1 MKVYLTLLL
10 LTVVFSPAGAQ
21 QMLTLDSCR
30 ALALRNNKQLNI
42 SKLKQKMAANLQKA
56 ARTKYLPK
64 LDVVGGYTYTSKE
77 ISLLSDGQISAINS
91 LGSTAVAG
99 MGGQMGNILTGMV
112 QQGIISAE
120 MAQQLG
126 GVIGQ
131 ISPLISQAGDQ
142 VGNSI
147 TDAFKTDTKNVWT
160 GVAMVRQPV
169 YMGGAIQAANK
180 MADISKQMAANEV
193 DLKTQSTLY
202 DIDQAYWLVVSLRQ
216 KESLSRSY
224 RELVG
229 RLSDDVH
236 KMIKQG
242 VATKADGL
250 RVDVKVNEA
259 DMQLTQV
266 EDGLALA
273 RMMLCQLCGLPMDSQ
288 ITLADERKE
297 SLTPDLTVETYTHDT
312 TCVNRP
318 EVQMLENTID
328 MSRQATRLVRSEY
341 LPHIAITGGYLVSN
355 PNVFNG
361 FQRNFSGVWSIGVMV
376 QIPVWNWFEGTYKV
390 RASKIA
396 TNMAS
401 MELTD
406 VKEKINLQV
415 TQSQYKLKE
424 AFKRYK
430 MAKQNMKSAEENLR
444 CATVGFR
451 EGVMELSDVMAAQTA
466 WQMALSQ
473 KIDAE
478 VAINISRVN
487 VKKALGILN

>member
-1 MKVYLTLLL
+1 
-10 LTVVFSPAGAQ
+10 
-21 QMLTLDSCR
+21 
-30 ALALRNNKQLNI
+30 
-42 SKLKQKMAANLQKA
+42 
-56 ARTKYLPK
+56 
-64 LDVVGGYTYTSKE
+64 
-77 ISLLSDGQISAINS
+77 
-91 LGSTAVAG
+91 
-99 MGGQMGNILTGMV
+99 
-112 QQGIISAE
+112 
-120 MAQQLG
+120 
-126 GVIGQ
+126 
-131 ISPLISQAGDQ
+131 
-142 VGNSI
+142 
-147 TDAFKTDTKNVWT
+147 
-160 GVAMVRQPV
+160 
-169 YMGGAIQAANK
+169 
-180 MADISKQMAANEV
+180 
-193 DLKTQSTLY
+193 
-202 DIDQAYWLVVSLRQ
+202 
-216 KESLSRSY
+216 
-224 RELVG
+224 
-229 RLSDDVH
+229 
-236 KMIKQG
+236 
-242 VATKADGL
+242 
-250 RVDVKVNEA
+250 
-259 DMQLTQV
+259 
-266 EDGLALA
+266 
-273 RMMLCQLCGLPMDSQ
+273 MDSQ
-288 ITLADERKE
+288 ITLADERKD

-312 TCVNRP
+312 TYVNRP
-318 EVQMLENTID
+318 EVQILENTID

-478 VAINISRVN
+478 VAVNISRVN

>member
-142 VGNSI
+142 VGNAI
-147 TDAFKTDTKNVWT
+147 TDAFKTDTKNVWA
-160 GVAMVRQPV
+160 GAAMVRQPV

-288 ITLADERKE
+288 ITLADERKD

-312 TCVNRP
+312 TYVNRP

-478 VAINISRVN
+478 VAVNISRVN

>member
-142 VGNSI
+142 VGNAI

-160 GVAMVRQPV
+160 GAAMVRQPV

-180 MADISKQMAANEV
+180 MADISKQIAANEV

-273 RMMLCQLCGLPMDSQ
+273 RIMLCQLCGLPMDSQ

-297 SLTPDLTVETYTHDT
+297 SLTPDLTAETYTHDT
-312 TCVNRP
+312 TYVNRP
-318 EVQMLENTID
+318 EVQILENTID

-361 FQRNFSGVWSIGVMV
+361 FQHNFSGVWSIGVMV

-478 VAINISRVN
+478 VAVNISRVN

>member
-10 LTVVFSPAGAQ
+10 LTVVFSPTGAQ

-42 SKLKQKMAANLQKA
+42 SKLKQKMATNLQKA

-64 LDVVGGYTYTSKE
+64 LDVAGGYTYTSKE

-91 LGSTAVAG
+91 LGSTAVTG
-99 MGGQMGNILTGMV
+99 MGGQMNNILTGMV
-112 QQGIISAE
+112 QQGIISPE
-120 MAQQLG
+120 TAQQLG

-142 VGNSI
+142 VGNAI

-160 GVAMVRQPV
+160 GAAMVRQPV

-288 ITLADERKE
+288 ITLADERKD

-312 TCVNRP
+312 TYVNRP
-318 EVQMLENTID
+318 EVQILENTID

-478 VAINISRVN
+478 VAVNISRVN

>member
-1 MKVYLTLLL
+1 
-10 LTVVFSPAGAQ
+10 
-21 QMLTLDSCR
+21 
-30 ALALRNNKQLNI
+30 
-42 SKLKQKMAANLQKA
+42 
-56 ARTKYLPK
+56 
-64 LDVVGGYTYTSKE
+64 
-77 ISLLSDGQISAINS
+77 
-91 LGSTAVAG
+91 
-99 MGGQMGNILTGMV
+99 
-112 QQGIISAE
+112 
-120 MAQQLG
+120 
-126 GVIGQ
+126 
-131 ISPLISQAGDQ
+131 
-142 VGNSI
+142 
-147 TDAFKTDTKNVWT
+147 
-160 GVAMVRQPV
+160 MVRQPV

-229 RLSDDVH
+229 RLSEDVH

-250 RVDVKVNEA
+250 RMDVKVNEA

-288 ITLADERKE
+288 ITLADERKD

-312 TCVNRP
+312 TYVNRP
-318 EVQMLENTID
+318 EVQILENTID

-361 FQRNFSGVWSIGVMV
+361 FQRNFSGVWSIGVMM

-406 VKEKINLQV
+406 VKEKINLQI
-415 TQSQYKLKE
+415 
-424 AFKRYK
+424 
-430 MAKQNMKSAEENLR
+430 
-444 CATVGFR
+444 G
-451 EGVMELSDVMAAQTA
+451 
-466 WQMALSQ
+466 
-473 KIDAE
+473 
-478 VAINISRVN
+478 
-487 VKKALGILN
+487 

>member
-1 MKVYLTLLL
+1 
-10 LTVVFSPAGAQ
+10 
-21 QMLTLDSCR
+21 
-30 ALALRNNKQLNI
+30 
-42 SKLKQKMAANLQKA
+42 
-56 ARTKYLPK
+56 
-64 LDVVGGYTYTSKE
+64 
-77 ISLLSDGQISAINS
+77 
-91 LGSTAVAG
+91 
-99 MGGQMGNILTGMV
+99 
-112 QQGIISAE
+112 
-120 MAQQLG
+120 
-126 GVIGQ
+126 
-131 ISPLISQAGDQ
+131 
-142 VGNSI
+142 
-147 TDAFKTDTKNVWT
+147 
-160 GVAMVRQPV
+160 MVRQPV

-297 SLTPDLTVETYTHDT
+297 SLTPNLTVETYTHDT
-312 TCVNRP
+312 TYVNRP

-406 VKEKINLQV
+406 VREKINLQV

-478 VAINISRVN
+478 VAVNISRVN